1 MDCKERIL
9 SNDYEDLIL
18 DFSLDW
24 ESALQDPGNDFC
36 IVPLSGDQGVLY
48 RRRDIRGEIALDA
61 RGYRYQP
68 NLYGLMQDEFT
79 TLSLDAAGI
88 TAVQRPPLSLTG
100 RGIIMA
106 FIDTGIDYTDRVF
119 RDGEGNTRI
128 LSIWDQTIQTG
139 TAPEGF
145 FYGSEYGR
153 EEIQAA
159 LQSGDPYGVV
169 PSRDEIGHGTAMASV
184 AAGSSIDGGR
194 TFLGAAPDA
203 DIVVVKLKEC
213 KPYLR
218 EYYLIA
224 DDAAAYAEN
233 DIMLAVKYVLGFLTA
248 FERPVV
254 LCLGLGSN
262 WGDHTGFSPL
272 SRYLNNA
279 AVRRSMGLVV
289 CGGNEGNAA
298 HHFQGRLQVGAGGN
312 NNYQDAEIRVGEGEK
327 GFFMEIWGS
336 IPDTFQVHI
345 FSPGGESVTGALLGL
360 GQSVT
365 YRFIFER
372 TQVSIY
378 NILVEESAGEQLI
391 LLRFSEP
398 TAGIWRIRV
407 TASGTVQNGMF
418 NIWLP
423 ITQFLSSETYF
434 LEASSNITL
443 TEPSLAGNVITTSAF
458 NDVNNSFYAA
468 SGRGFSRDNR
478 IKPDIA
484 APGVNIP
491 TVAGT
496 GTGSSMAAS
505 IMAGAAALFMQW
517 AVLRGNRPFVTSLEI
532 KNYIIRGAS
541 RTPGTAYPNREW
553 GYGRL
558 NLAGTFEAL
567 AGL

>member
-9 SNDYEDLIL
+9 SNDYEDLVL

-24 ESALQDPGNDFC
+24 ESALQDPENDFC
-36 IVPLSGDQGVLY
+36 IIPLSVDQGILY

-159 LQSGDPYGVV
+159 LQSDDPYGVV

-224 DDAAAYAEN
+224 DGAQAYAEN
-233 DIMLAVKYVLGFLTA
+233 DIMLAVKYALGFLTA

-272 SRYLNNA
+272 SRYLNSA

-298 HHFQGRLQVGAGGN
+298 HHFQGRLQTGAGGN

-372 TQVSIY
+372 TRVSIY

-391 LLRFSEP
+391 ILRFSEP

-458 NDVNNSFYAA
+458 NDANNSFYAA

-496 GTGSSMAAS
+496 ETGSSMAAS
-505 IMAGAAALFMQW
+505 VMAGAAALFMQW

-567 AGL
+567 AGF

>member
-24 ESALQDPGNDFC
+24 GAALENSEDDFC
-36 IVPLSGDQGVLY
+36 VIPINENQGIVY
-48 RRRDIRGEIALDA
+48 RHRDGRGEMALDA
-61 RGYRYQP
+61 RGYRYVP
-68 NLYGLMQDEFT
+68 NLYGLMQDEFS
-79 TLSLDAAGI
+79 TLSLDAVGI

-119 RDGEGNTRI
+119 QDGEGNTRI

-145 FYGSEYGR
+145 YYGSEYSR
-153 EEIQAA
+153 EEIQRA
-159 LQSGDPYGVV
+159 LQSEDPYAIV
-169 PSRDEIGHGTAMASV
+169 PSRDELGHGTAMASV
-184 AAGSSIDGGR
+184 AAGSRVDGGR

-203 DIVVVKLKEC
+203 DIVMVKLKEC

-218 EYYLIA
+218 EYYLVA
-224 DDAAAYAEN
+224 DDAPAYGEN
-233 DIMLAVKYVLGFLTA
+233 DIMLAVKYVLTFLAA

-262 WGDHTGFSPL
+262 WGDHTGYAPL
-272 SRYLNNA
+272 SRYLNDA

-298 HHFQGRLQVGAGGN
+298 HHFQGRLQTGGGGGE
-312 NNYQDAEIRVGEGEK
+312 NYQDIEIRVGEREK
-327 GFFMEIWGS
+327 GFFMELWGS
-336 IPDTFQVHI
+336 IPDTFQVNI
-345 FSPGGESVTGALLGL
+345 YSPGGESVTGTLLGL
-360 GQSVT
+360 EQSVT

-372 TQVSIY
+372 TRVSIY
-378 NILVEESAGEQLI
+378 NELVEESAGEQLI
-391 LLRFSEP
+391 LIRFSEP
-398 TAGIWRIRV
+398 TAGIWRVRV
-407 TASGTVQNGMF
+407 TASGTVQSGVF
-418 NIWLP
+418 NVWLP

-434 LEASSNITL
+434 LEAAPNITL
-443 TEPSLAGNVITTSAF
+443 TEPSLANNVITTSAF
-458 NDVNNSFYAA
+458 NDENNSLYAA
-468 SGRGFSRDNR
+468 SGRGFARNNR

-491 TVAGT
+491 TVEGAE
-496 GTGSSMAAS
+496 TGSSMAAS
-505 IMAGAAALFMQW
+505 ITAGAVALFMQW
-517 AVLRGNRPFVTSLEI
+517 AVLRGNRPYVTSLEI
-532 KNYIIRGAS
+532 KNYLIRGVS
-541 RTPGTAYPNREW
+541 RTPGTIYPNREW

>member
-9 SNDYEDLIL
+9 SNDYVDLL
-18 DFSLDW
+18 VDFSLDW
-24 ESALQDPGNDFC
+24 ESALEDEGNDFC
-36 IVPLSGDQGVLY
+36 MIPVNENQGVVY
-48 RRRDIRGEIALDA
+48 TRRISRGEMALDVYS
-61 RGYRYQP
+61 YRYQP
-68 NLYGLMQDEFT
+68 NLYGLMQDDFNA
-79 TLSLDAAGI
+79 LSLDAGGI

-119 RDGEGNTRI
+119 RDSEGNTRI
-128 LSIWDQTIQTG
+128 LSIWDQTIQSG
-139 TAPEGF
+139 TPPEGF
-145 FYGSEYGR
+145 YYGSEYGR
-153 EEIQAA
+153 EEIQRA
-159 LQSGDPYGVV
+159 LQSDDPYAIV

-194 TFLGAAPDA
+194 TFLGAAPDT
-203 DIVVVKLKEC
+203 DIVVVKMKEC

-218 EYYLIA
+218 DFYLIA

-233 DIMLAVKYVLGFLTA
+233 DIMLAVKYVLGFLKA
-248 FERPVV
+248 FERPVI

-272 SRYLNNA
+272 SRYLNEA
-279 AVRRSMGLVV
+279 AVKRSMGLVV
-289 CGGNEGNAA
+289 CGGNEGNAG
-298 HHFQGRLQVGAGGN
+298 HHFQGRLQTGVGGN

-345 FSPGGESVTGALLGL
+345 FSPGGESVTGNLLGL

-372 TQVSIY
+372 TRVSIY

-398 TAGIWRIRV
+398 TAGIWRVRV
-407 TASGTVQNGMF
+407 TASGTVQNGAF

-434 LEASSNITL
+434 LEASPNITL
-443 TEPSLAGNVITTSAF
+443 TEPSLAGNVITISAY

-478 IKPDIA
+478 IKPDLA

-491 TVAGT
+491 TLEGT
-496 GTGSSMAAS
+496 ETGSSMAAS
-505 IMAGAAALFMQW
+505 ITAGAAALFMQW

-532 KNYIIRGAS
+532 RNYMIRGAS
-541 RTPGTAYPNREW
+541 RMPGTTYPNREW

-567 AGL
+567 AGI